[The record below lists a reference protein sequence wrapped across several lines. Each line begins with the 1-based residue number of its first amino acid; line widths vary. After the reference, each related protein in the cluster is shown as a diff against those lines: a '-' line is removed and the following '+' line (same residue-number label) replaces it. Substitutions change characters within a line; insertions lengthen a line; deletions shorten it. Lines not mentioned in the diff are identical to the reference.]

1 VKPLRFGI
9 IGLSDGNGHPYSWA
23 AIFNG
28 YDPAAM
34 ATCPFPVIPAYL
46 AERSFPA
53 DAIAGAAVTHVWTQD
68 AAVSAHVAAAAR
80 IPTAVTDFAD
90 MIGHVDG
97 VLLARDDAE
106 THYYYAAPFLR
117 AGVPVFIDKP
127 LALSVLDAE
136 LIYSVQDRQGL
147 VFSCSALKYAAEF
160 LPTAERLAEL
170 GTVKYITG
178 TTPKKWD
185 TYAVHVLDPLQR
197 FVRAAGR
204 VTHTA
209 ATGGQTRHLEI
220 RWESGLEARVTAL
233 GDLAGPLAIT
243 LHGDRGWLEMRFQD
257 SFTAFRSSL
266 QHFTD
271 IVRGDAPPQDP
282 AEVMAVVELIEAGR
296 TA

>member
-1 VKPLRFGI
+1 MKPLRFGV

-34 ATCPFPVIPAYL
+34 ATCPFSVIPAYL

-53 DAIAGAAVTHVWTQD
+53 DAIAGASVTHVWTQD
-68 AAVSAHVAAAAR
+68 PAVSAHVAAAAR
-80 IPTAVTDFAD
+80 IPTVVADFTD
-90 MIGHVDG
+90 MIGRVDG
-97 VLLARDDAE
+97 LLLARDDAE

-136 LIYSVQDRQGL
+136 LIYSVQDRPGL
-147 VFSCSALKYAAEF
+147 VFSCSALKFAAEF
-160 LPTAERLAEL
+160 RPSPEQLAAL
-170 GTVKYITG
+170 GMVQYITG

-197 FVRAAGR
+197 FVRDAGR

-209 ATGGQTRHLEI
+209 ASGDQTRRLDV

-243 LHGDRGWLEMRFQD
+243 LHGDRGWLEMRFKD
-257 SFTAFRSSL
+257 SFAAFRSSL

-271 IVRGDAPPQDP
+271 IVRGDAPPQDS

-296 TA
+296 TE